1 MQRPILPLFE
11 PEVMAARVRRS
22 DRVRQTTAV
31 RHLVFDHMGIQSG
44 RGSANELYA
53 LMNVV
58 ERLDLAKSYM
68 VEALYSRPDF
78 DFAYV
83 ADMWSC
89 SDEDAEAAA
98 RYLSTLLPAGST
110 LDVILDMDRIFR
122 LSSEGRWSDLGK
134 V

>member
-1 MQRPILPLFE
+1 
-11 PEVMAARVRRS
+11 
-22 DRVRQTTAV
+22 
-31 RHLVFDHMGIQSG
+31 
-44 RGSANELYA
+44 
-53 LMNVV
+53 
-58 ERLDLAKSYM
+58 M
-68 VEALYSRPDF
+68 VEALYSRADF

-98 RYLSTLLPAGST
+98 RYLSTLLPTGST
-110 LDVILDMDRIFR
+110 IDVILDMDRVFR